1 MYERMN
7 ESITYIDDHLKN
19 LLQRDV
25 QFVVND
31 KILREGKLIVF
42 NIKDFYISFII
53 HTKKNLTKTYDIPLP
68 YGVVVTQNTVILDYT
83 LRNVHYNK
91 PSIKR
96 LIETICKTI
105 GKKSKLYDTCL
116 TIKYTA

>member
-1 MYERMN
+1 MN
-7 ESITYIDDHLKN
+7 EGININEHLKT

-25 QFVVND
+25 QFTVND

-53 HTKKNLTKTYDIPLP
+53 HTIKNQTKTYDIPLP
-68 YGVVVTQNTVILDYT
+68 YQIFCAPGRMILDYK
-83 LRNVHYNK
+83 LHNVHYNK
-91 PSIKR
+91 SDTLE
-96 LIETICKTI
+96 LIESISTSI
-105 GKKSKLYDTCL
+105 GKKSKLYDNHL